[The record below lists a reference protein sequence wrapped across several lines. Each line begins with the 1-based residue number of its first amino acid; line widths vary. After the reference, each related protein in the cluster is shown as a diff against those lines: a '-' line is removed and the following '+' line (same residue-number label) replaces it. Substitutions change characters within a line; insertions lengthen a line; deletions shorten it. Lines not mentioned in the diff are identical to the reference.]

1 VYVLRRHPLIF
12 RAQLIARSAYV
23 QTENITD
30 MNYRRDVCIVNMR
43 GVHDVRLCAT
53 IDGFGGQV
61 FDAPVQC
68 TLDDP
73 VVSSFGAV

>member
-1 VYVLRRHPLIF
+1 
-12 RAQLIARSAYV
+12 
-23 QTENITD
+23 

-43 GVHDVRLCAT
+43 GVHDVRLYAT
-53 IDGFGGQV
+53 IDGFESGGAQV

-73 VVSSFGAV
+73 IVSSFGAV